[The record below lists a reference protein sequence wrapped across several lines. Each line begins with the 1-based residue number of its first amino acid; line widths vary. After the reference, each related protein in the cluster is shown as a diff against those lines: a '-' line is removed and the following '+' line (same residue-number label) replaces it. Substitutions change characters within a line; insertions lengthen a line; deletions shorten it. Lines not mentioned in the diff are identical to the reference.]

1 MAIESEILLDGV
13 EMQTANSLERNLKTD
28 QTEPEPVFILT
39 SSQLQAIISEAIEE
53 STRSLRGD
61 ISHLQDTIAGQEA
74 RMGRLQQFI
83 EIVYEKLPDPIDIS
97 IAEAYKRQR
106 NLLWNVSDRTYEL
119 DDMIKEQLIPIIKT
133 HDLALKKLQTGPSSL
148 SAGKATRKRITEVER
163 LLKANDGSMSFK
175 SLRAKM
181 DLEPNQLTRLI
192 ESLDRRSFEVVQ
204 NPRAKKEKIL
214 RIKVR

>member
-1 MAIESEILLDGV
+1 MES
-13 EMQTANSLERNLKTD
+13 
-28 QTEPEPVFILT
+28 EPVFILT
-39 SSQLQAIISEAIEE
+39 SGQLQAIISEAIEE

-61 ISHLQDTIAGQEA
+61 ISHLQDTVTGQEA

-83 EIVYEKLPDPIDIS
+83 EIVYGELPDPIDIS

-106 NLLWNVSDRTYEL
+106 NLLLKVNDRTYEL

-148 SAGKATRKRITEVER
+148 SAGKTTGKRIAEIEKH
-163 LLKANDGSMSFK
+163 LKENGGSMSFK

-181 DLEPNQLTRLI
+181 DLEPNQFNRLLNA
-192 ESLDRRSFEVVQ
+192 LDKRKYEVIP

-214 RIKVR
+214 RIKVRWS